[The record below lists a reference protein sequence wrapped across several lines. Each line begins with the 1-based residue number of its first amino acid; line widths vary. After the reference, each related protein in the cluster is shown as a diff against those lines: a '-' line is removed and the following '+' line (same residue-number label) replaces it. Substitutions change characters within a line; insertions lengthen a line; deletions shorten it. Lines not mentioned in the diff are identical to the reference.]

1 MSGDTAT
8 PLKATVLS
16 ERSQSWDTTSDH
28 VGMSSAGR
36 SNEAAQTY
44 CCRDWRKVEQGDGLC
59 FKVSFAVVRTREQ
72 GGLSCCG
79 SPSSSLSFTFRL
91 VNFK

>member
-28 VGMSSAGR
+28 VGMSSVGR
-36 SNEAAQTY
+36 SNEGAG
-44 CCRDWRKVEQGDGLC
+44 R
-59 FKVSFAVVRTREQ
+59 
-72 GGLSCCG
+72 
-79 SPSSSLSFTFRL
+79 
-91 VNFK
+91 

>member
-36 SNEAAQTY
+36 SNEAAQTIAAGTGGKWSREMAY
-44 CCRDWRKVEQGDGLC
+44 CSGRPLLW
-59 FKVSFAVVRTREQ
+59 
-72 GGLSCCG
+72 
-79 SPSSSLSFTFRL
+79 
-91 VNFK
+91 